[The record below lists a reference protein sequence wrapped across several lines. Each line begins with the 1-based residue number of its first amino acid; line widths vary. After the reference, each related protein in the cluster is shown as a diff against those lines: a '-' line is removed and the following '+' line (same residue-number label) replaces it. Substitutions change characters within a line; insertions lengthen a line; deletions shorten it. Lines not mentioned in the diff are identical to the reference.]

1 MEDKRQSIKID
12 PTLFVFLGTS
22 PAQVGWRIKK
32 LLDSAYGELP
42 IIRYFWVDTDS
53 KVDTNELE
61 WTKSK
66 CVERAEIGDYNPSN
80 VLQNLENFPHIKN
93 WWLADSKLKPG
104 HLGRGAKQI
113 RSVGRLS
120 LFKMFNDSTK
130 DATGSFYSKLKHSI
144 EELSGAANQQTTAKM
159 KTQDLE
165 FYVNHNRAR
174 VFIVFSTCGGTGSGI
189 AFDVAYLCRSIIEAN
204 NINGMISGVAILP
217 PVIEKAMR
225 NSDIDQRD
233 KIKANT
239 YAWFKENDFLNN
251 NPSWNVSYPGDELN
265 IENVPFD
272 VNYVIDI
279 CNQRGQFLN
288 SEQDTY
294 KMIAQSLFLMASS
307 QAGADYD
314 SMKDNSAIC
323 NEFFDNHM
331 RTYCSFA
338 SASLIYPK
346 ERIKKYCASK
356 LSEEVLEKINLVPKT
371 LSKTQIDSSAIIDH
385 LGLNSQALVS
395 QLLNQRRVRNDNLEF
410 IQSSELPN
418 EAVAKITEEEIN
430 DQIEIASLLE
440 EIKQDEAAIKIE
452 KKNLLKTRL
461 LELLKTEGPGY
472 LSYVLDRLVEESS
485 TKAPSSFTGCK
496 KAIDFTGIKHESILA
511 AKAEL
516 ETNKKELA
524 EMSATFAS
532 TAFRFLLP
540 KDWKEKFRK
549 SKTNC
554 ISAMETVN
562 NAMLTSAA
570 EQAAKSVYDELLN
583 EVRVIKVVVD
593 NLRDI
598 VSQSAEELK
607 SEAEMLL
614 DSPSSE
620 VNLFELS
627 HEIVDDKYIKN
638 YYADH
643 SEQVDRLNL
652 YTTFV
657 KQQANFSFDSIGY
670 WTKSSISKAIET
682 TAEAIF
688 ASDLDKVSL
697 LDAMAS
703 CYGEESQAIL
713 KKKLDTLVEY
723 CHPFWRFSTDSGLD
737 PMPQGPF
744 LMGVPDIDSPYLPQE
759 YKSHSSIRLSST
771 GLRDS
776 IMLVRILMGV
786 PSCLL
791 TGVSQWKLWYDKKR
805 RDGIDPLHIFP
816 GAKDADEVLPD
827 KDTKP
832 RNMFAYAMAFGY
844 ITKRATHFYFDPEKR
859 YSDIKIRPDG
869 EHKIAAGRS
878 NAEEVFIQHPEWV
891 SKIEE
896 LIEVEIQKIGN
907 VKASEFLTAK
917 AKELEDDRFHLDS
930 KSPSRNQLQKEI
942 DALEKLIKELNINQ

>member
-42 IIRYFWVDTDS
+42 IIRYYWVDTDS
-53 KVDTNELE
+53 NTDTNTLE
-61 WTKSK
+61 WTKSE
-66 CVERAEIGDYNPSN
+66 CVERVEIGDYNPSV
-80 VLQNLENFPHIKN
+80 VLKNLDNHPHIKN

-113 RSVGRLS
+113 RSCGRLS

-144 EELSGAANQQTTAKM
+144 EELSGAANQQATANM

-165 FYVNHNRAR
+165 FDVNHKRAR

-204 NINGMISGVAILP
+204 GINGMISGVAILP

-225 NSDIDQRD
+225 NCDIQQKN
-233 KIKANT
+233 KIMANT
-239 YAWFKENDFLNN
+239 YAWLKENDFLNN
-251 NPSWNVSYPGDELN
+251 NPNWNVTYPGVELDM
-265 IENVPFD
+265 ENVPFD

-288 SEQDTY
+288 SEQDSY

-307 QAGADYD
+307 QVGADYD

-323 NEFFDNHM
+323 NESFDNHM

-338 SASLIYPK
+338 SAALIYPK
-346 ERIKKYCASK
+346 ERIKNYCAAK
-356 LSEEVLEKINLVPKT
+356 LSEEVLRKICLVPKS
-371 LSKTQIDSSAIIDH
+371 LSKSQIDSSAIIDQ

-395 QLLNQRRVRNDNLEF
+395 MLMNKRRVRNDNLEF

-440 EIKQDEAAIKIE
+440 EIKKDETIIKLE
-452 KKNLLKTRL
+452 KKTLLRNKL
-461 LELLKTEGPGY
+461 IELLKTEGPGY
-472 LSYVLDRLVEESS
+472 LSFILEKLVEESPVK
-485 TKAPSSFTGCK
+485 TPTSFTGYK
-496 KAIDFTGIKHESILA
+496 KAIDFTGIKQESILA

-516 ETNKKELA
+516 ESNKKELA
-524 EMSATFAS
+524 EMSATFTS

-554 ISAMETVN
+554 ISAMESVN
-562 NAMLTSAA
+562 NAILISAA

-583 EVRVIKVVVD
+583 EVRAIKVVND
-593 NLRDI
+593 NLRDMI
-598 VSQSAEELK
+598 SQSAEELNG
-607 SEAEMLL
+607 EAEMLL

-627 HEIVDDKYIKN
+627 HEIVDAKYIKD

-657 KQQANFSFDSIGY
+657 NQQASFSFDSLGY
-670 WTKSSISKAIET
+670 WTKNSISKAIET
-682 TAEAIF
+682 TAAAIF

-703 CYGEESQAIL
+703 CYGEESQIVL
-713 KKKLDTLVEY
+713 KKKMDTLIEY

-737 PMPQGPF
+737 PLPQGPF
-744 LMGVPDIDSPYLPQE
+744 LMGVPDKDSPYLPKE
-759 YKSHSSIRLSST
+759 YKSHSSIQLSST

-776 IMLVRILMGV
+776 ILLVRILMGV

-791 TGVSQWKLWYDKKR
+791 TGVSQWKLMYDKCRK
-805 RDGIDPLHIFP
+805 DGIDPLHIFP
-816 GAKDADEVLPD
+816 GAKDAAEVLPE

-832 RNMFAYAMAFGY
+832 RNLFAYAMAFGY

-859 YSDIKIRPDG
+859 YSDIKIRPEV

-891 SKIEE
+891 NQVEEMIE
-896 LIEVEIQKIGN
+896 LEIQRIGN
-907 VKASEFLTAK
+907 VKAAEFLTAK
-917 AKELEDDRFHLDS
+917 VSEMDTELYHLDS